1 MEHIP
6 EDITEHV
13 THICTVKMKFLIAAI
28 AATLESAESTGT
40 CAESRA
46 LL

>member
-13 THICTVKMKFLIAAI
+13 THICTVKMKFLITAI
-28 AATLESAESTGT
+28 LTGT
-40 CAESRA
+40 GSNC
-46 LL
+46 